1 MEMNNFPIPQNLEE
15 IKGLLAQFEA
25 FIPEDKRQ
33 IINQTLVDI
42 EQNGGIRDE
51 AHGRELLGNL
61 LSALGIMPV

>member
-33 IINQTLVDI
+33 IINQTLADI

-51 AHGRELLGNL
+51 AHGSELLGNL